1 MDFCEIVIPSKISAI
16 LGGGA
21 GRAGAEPAR
30 RSEPGAPPSTLL
42 PGELLRGS
50 ILGRTEFLTETLSRQ
65 LYFQIYEHF
74 RVILR

>member
-1 MDFCEIVIPSKISAI
+1 MDFCEIAIPSKIIAI
-16 LGGGA
+16 IGGG
-21 GRAGAEPAR
+21 AGAEPAR

-42 PGELLRGS
+42 PGELLRGN

-74 RVILR
+74 RVTLR

>member
-1 MDFCEIVIPSKISAI
+1 MDFCEIAIPSKISAI
-16 LGGGA
+16 IGG
-21 GRAGAEPAR
+21 GAEPAR